1 MDMFNTKRRDIL
13 SFDKYMDLKKEAFG
27 GPKSAVEFKDKKGE
41 RANTSPVLKGY
52 QRTVERDPM
61 HSSKHYDST
70 YKAMSND
77 VVYRQEGRKATTY
90 PDPYITAIPVI
101 DVSGKTNEHMS
112 CPSFNQFINEQVTG
126 KEIVMS
132 IRGKSTKEAMGDAE
146 EKMLQAKI
154 DWANRRVD
162 PKTGKIEYIDADGDL
177 VSYIEGRT
185 MYVMPEAPKM
195 SDEEYD
201 DMMAPSFDPDKPGKY
216 LDRLKANDEVGEEPE
231 MEDDEDMSDEVIGAD
246 SEEEEA
252 DDYSTDEADLVEIEN
267 RLRELEAP
275 SEPTESDDE
284 EEEDP
289 QFEEPI

>member
-1 MDMFNTKRRDIL
+1 MDMFNTKRRDVL
-13 SFDKYMDLKKEAFG
+13 SFDKYMDLNKEAFG
-27 GPKSAVEFKDKKGE
+27 GPKSAVAFKDKKGE

-61 HSSKHYDST
+61 HTSKHYDST
-70 YKAMSND
+70 YKAMTND

-90 PDPYITAIPVI
+90 KDPYITAVPII

-112 CPSFNQFINEQVTG
+112 CPSFDQFINEQVTG

-146 EKMLQAKI
+146 EKMLQARI
-154 DWANRRVD
+154 DWTNRRVD
-162 PKTGKIEYIDADGDL
+162 QKSGRIEYTDADGDL
-177 VSYIEGRT
+177 VSYIDGRT

-195 SDEEYD
+195 SDEQYD
-201 DMMAPSFDPDKPGKY
+201 NVMAPSFDPDKPGKY
-216 LDRLKANDEVGEEPE
+216 LDRLKVNDDEPE
-231 MEDDEDMSDEVIGAD
+231 MEDDEEMADEVIGGD
-246 SEEEEA
+246 SEEDEA
-252 DDYSTDEADLVEIEN
+252 DDYSTDEADLAEIEN

-275 SEPTESDDE
+275 SESTELEDDGDD
-284 EEEDP
+284 EDP

>member
-1 MDMFNTKRRDIL
+1 MDMFNTKRRDVL
-13 SFDKYMDLKKEAFG
+13 SFDKYMDLNKEAFG
-27 GPKSAVEFKDKKGE
+27 GPKSAVAFKDKKGE

-61 HSSKHYDST
+61 HTSKHYDST
-70 YKAMSND
+70 YKAMTHD

-90 PDPYITAIPVI
+90 KDPYITAVPVI

-112 CPSFNQFINEQVTG
+112 CSSFDQFLNEQVTG

-146 EKMLQAKI
+146 EKMLQARI
-154 DWANRRVD
+154 DWTNRRVD
-162 PKTGKIEYIDADGDL
+162 QKSGRIEYTDADGDL
-177 VSYIEGRT
+177 VSYIDGRT

-195 SDEEYD
+195 SDEQYD
-201 DMMAPSFDPDKPGKY
+201 NVMAPSFDPDKPGKY
-216 LDRLKANDEVGEEPE
+216 LDRLKVNDEEPE
-231 MEDDEDMSDEVIGAD
+231 MEDDEEMADEVIGGD
-246 SEEEEA
+246 SEEDEA
-252 DDYSTDEADLVEIEN
+252 DDYSTDEADLAEIEN

-275 SEPTESDDE
+275 SESTELEDDGDD
-284 EEEDP
+284 EDP